1 MQADL
6 FGLYGFVNLEMELT
20 RPKWFLSFAV
30 LTQVVFWLV
39 TFFLVY
45 YVSVVNYQ
53 PHDVLPR
60 FGLIAACHLT
70 NFYVCYSFLV
80 PRYYEKGNRLAAFS
94 GLLILLIVLTP
105 LRNLIE
111 HHFIASSL
119 DFRGRFFN
127 GRSRR
132 GTVLFSELFIA
143 AVASLLR
150 LTVSNEEKQTKMVA
164 LENLHLQTE
173 LRFLKAQMNPH
184 FLFNTINNIYS
195 LTLLKSDKA
204 PAALMKL
211 SGLLRYMLYDS
222 SGKVTLQ
229 QEMEALQAYV
239 ELFQLRFEQKLAIEI
254 IYEVKPA
261 IEIESL
267 LLIPLLENALKH
279 SGIGVQQAASV
290 SMKLWMPEKNRLAI
304 SVNNTKADPP
314 VLQDA
319 GGIGLANIQKRLL
332 LVYPHKHTLVIDEN
346 DRSFS
351 ITLSILI
358 A

>member
-1 MQADL
+1 
-6 FGLYGFVNLEMELT
+6 MELT
-20 RPKWFLSFAV
+20 RRNWFLSFAV
-30 LTQVVFWLV
+30 LTQIVFWLV

-53 PHDVLPR
+53 PHDAVTR
-60 FGLIAACHLT
+60 FLLIAACHLT

-80 PRYYEKGNRLAAFS
+80 PRYYEKGHRLAAFA
-94 GLLILLIVLTP
+94 GLLMLLIVLTP

-119 DFRGRFFN
+119 DFRDRFFN
-127 GRSRR
+127 GRNRR

-150 LTVSNEEKQTKMVA
+150 LAVSNEEKQTKMAA

-204 PAALMKL
+204 STALMKL
-211 SGLLRYMLYDS
+211 SGLLRYMLYES

-229 QEMEALQAYV
+229 QEMEALRAYV

-254 IYEVKPA
+254 IYEVNQA
-261 IEIESL
+261 VEMESL

-279 SGIGVQQAASV
+279 SGIGVQPATV
-290 SMKLWMPEKNRLAI
+290 FMKLSMPEKNRLVI
-304 SVNNTKADPP
+304 SVNNTKANPP

-319 GGIGLANIQKRLL
+319 GGIGLVNIQKRLQ
-332 LVYPHKHTLVIDEN
+332 LVYPLKHTLIIDEN

>member
-1 MQADL
+1 MQKHL
-6 FGLYGFVNLEMELT
+6 FRLYGFVNLKMELT
-20 RPKWFLSFAV
+20 RRNWFLSFAV

-45 YVSVVNYQ
+45 YVSFINYQ
-53 PHDVLPR
+53 PQDALYR
-60 FGLIAACHLT
+60 FLLIAGCHLL

-80 PRYYEKGNRLAAFS
+80 PRYYEKGHRLAAIA
-94 GLLILLIVLTP
+94 GLLVLLLLLTP
-105 LRNLIE
+105 LRHLIE
-111 HHFIASSL
+111 HHFIASSI
-119 DFRGRFFN
+119 DFRNRFFN

-150 LTVSNEEKQTKMVA
+150 LAVSNEEKQSKMVV
-164 LENLHLQTE
+164 LENLHLQSE

-204 PAALMKL
+204 SEALMKL
-211 SGLLRYMLYDS
+211 SGLLRYLLYES

-239 ELFQLRFEQKLAIEI
+239 ELFQLRYEQKLAIEI
-254 IYEVKPA
+254 GNEVTHA
-261 IEIESL
+261 VEVESL

-279 SGIGVQQAASV
+279 SAIGVQQQATIY
-290 SMKLWMPEKNRLAI
+290 MKLSMHQKNRLVI
-304 SVNNTKADPP
+304 CLNNTKANPP

-319 GGIGLANIQKRLL
+319 GGIGLVNIQKRLQ
-332 LVYPHKHTLVIDEN
+332 LVYPHKHTLIIEEN

-351 ITLSILI
+351 VTLSILV